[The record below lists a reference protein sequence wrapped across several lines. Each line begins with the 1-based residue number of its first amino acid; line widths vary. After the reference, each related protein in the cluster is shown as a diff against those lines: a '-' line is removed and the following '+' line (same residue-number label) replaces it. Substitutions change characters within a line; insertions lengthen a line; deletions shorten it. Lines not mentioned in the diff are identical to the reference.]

1 VEFNTHGLAMNKKN
15 IIVIGA
21 SAGGLEVLK
30 QLFSGLAKGLD
41 AAIFIVWHMPT
52 GVIGLLPR
60 ALSKHSALPV
70 SNARD
75 GEPIEFNKVY
85 VAPPDRHMMI
95 ERGRVRVVRG
105 PKENRFRPA
114 VDPLFRSAAYAY
126 GSRVIGIILSGALD
140 DGSAGLWAIKQFGG
154 TTIVQDPSESE
165 VPGMPESALR
175 LLKKVDYKITVREMG
190 EVLQELVLQPASEN
204 HEPGEQQRE
213 KTSSELKMAMMEE
226 RIGKKPI
233 GELTPY
239 TCPECHGVL
248 SAIKDGENA
257 RFRCHT
263 GHAFS
268 ADTLLSILSESIE
281 GSIWN
286 AIRGIEEVIFLL
298 YNTGDHYAANNDP
311 KNAGL
316 YFKKAKE
323 MEARATYLRQ
333 SVFDNEQLTKNKIEE
348 IDSAYDSN

>member
-1 VEFNTHGLAMNKKN
+1 MNKKN

-21 SAGGLEVLK
+21 SAGGLEALK
-30 QLFSGLAKGLD
+30 RLFSGISKAID
-41 AAIFIVWHMPT
+41 ASIFIVWHMPSD
-52 GVIGLLPR
+52 VIGMVPR
-60 ALSKHSALPV
+60 ILGKLTPMVVA
-70 SNARD
+70 NAID
-75 GEPIEFNKVY
+75 NEPITLGRVY
-85 VAPPDRHMMI
+85 VAPPDRHLMI
-95 ERGRVRVVRG
+95 ESGRVRVIRG

-114 VDPLFRSAAYAY
+114 IDPLFRSAAYAF

-140 DGSAGLWAIKQFGG
+140 DGAAGLWAIKEFGG
-154 TTIVQDPSESE
+154 TTIVQDPQDAE
-165 VPGMPESALR
+165 VAGMPESALR
-175 LLKKVDYKITVREMG
+175 LVREVDYKITVGEMPKLLG
-190 EVLQELVLQPASEN
+190 ELVLQPAPEN
-204 HEPGEQQRE
+204 HEPKNTQRE
-213 KTSSELKMAMMEE
+213 KTRSELKVAMMEE
-226 RIGKKPI
+226 HIGKKPM

-248 SAIKDGENA
+248 SAIRDGEIA

-268 ADTLLSILSESIE
+268 ADTLLSILSDSIE

-311 KNAGL
+311 RNAGL

-323 MEARATYLRQ
+323 MEARAKYLKQ
-333 SVFDNEQLTKNKIEE
+333 SVLENEQLTKNKIEE
-348 IDSAYDSN
+348 TEADSAFDSK